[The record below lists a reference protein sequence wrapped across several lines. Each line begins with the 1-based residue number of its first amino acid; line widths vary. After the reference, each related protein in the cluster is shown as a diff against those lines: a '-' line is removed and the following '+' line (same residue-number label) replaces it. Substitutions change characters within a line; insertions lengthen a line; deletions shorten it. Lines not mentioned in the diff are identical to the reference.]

1 MRVTSSMYYHN
12 LFGANNSKLSNKLF
26 DVNKQIASG
35 LKIQYAYDNV
45 TTFTKTMSLDNEV
58 TTLGQVKKS
67 TESGYKFSNQSDV
80 VLGQFETTMS
90 KMKTLLLQAAN
101 GDNDNVSQDAIAKE
115 LRGEEKNL
123 KSLANSSING
133 KYLFSGSIA
142 DVKPIDSNGKYHG
155 NGKSLEAVL
164 GSNNKQEYNLSGKD
178 LFLGNETQIKREITS
193 NNNNINLLQNYPKLQ
208 ASEDDKKP
216 LSSSSTI
223 RNLMGDTDAKVD
235 DTNKKHYFYL
245 RGTRSDGT
253 AFKEKFSMK
262 DTQKVSELLKQIG
275 NAYGNTIDSD
285 IVNVSL
291 DPSGGIVVQD
301 KQKNSSKLDF
311 HMVGAIDFS
320 GGNAANVDKIDE
332 LDSGETDFDKIINGT
347 STAANSDL
355 FVKEFN
361 ISDLKPSS
369 GSSVKN
375 IDGLIYDRANFTKD
389 GSTLSSDASQVTR
402 KDNQFAIASTKLS
415 EVADLSQ
422 GSTGTLDGT
431 TLKLVG
437 KNINGDDYDVSVNL
451 KSTNNN
457 GSTFTNNISGN
468 SYTIYNMDSPRTATD
483 ADKVTYQ
490 QLMDITNMSV
500 TNNFPTLDSSDEYD
514 KAIVNANKSGNV
526 DLSYD
531 GKINFSDKT
540 SNDTSATISMYD
552 SNSGDFTKDASVMTF
567 NTNDSLTIRDPK
579 TDFFKTIDEVISSI
593 EEHKNYPDT
602 KNGNSH
608 TIGIENAIKKIDDL
622 QSHVQRMHSKV
633 GAQSNTLTTSLERTQ
648 LLKVSTMTLR
658 SSVIDTDVAESAL
671 KLQQLNL
678 NYQAMLSTVG
688 KVSKLSL
695 VNYL

>member
-1 MRVTSSMYYHN
+1 MRVTSSMYYQN
-12 LFGANNSKLSNKLF
+12 LFGTNNSKLSNDLF

-45 TTFTKTMSLDNEV
+45 TTFAKTMSLDNEV

-80 VLGQFETTMS
+80 VLGQFETTMN

-101 GDNDNVSQDAIAKE
+101 GDHDNVSQDAIAKE

-178 LFLGNETQIKREITS
+178 LFLGNETQISREITS
-193 NNNNINLLQNYPKLQ
+193 NKDNINLLKDYPQLQ

-216 LSSSSTI
+216 LSPSSTI
-223 RNLMGDTDAKVD
+223 RNLMGDTDDKVD
-235 DTNKKHYFYL
+235 NTNKKHFFYL
-245 RGTRSDGT
+245 RGRRSDGT
-253 AFKEKFSMK
+253 AFKDKFAMK
-262 DTQKVSELLKQIG
+262 DTQKVSDLLKQIG
-275 NAYGNTIDSD
+275 DEYGNTINSK

-291 DPSGGIVVQD
+291 NPSGDIVVQD
-301 KQKNSSKLDF
+301 KQKGSSKLDF
-311 HMVGAIDFS
+311 QMVGATDFS
-320 GGNAANVDKIDE
+320 GGNAANVNKIDD
-332 LDSGETDFDKIINGT
+332 LDSGETDFNKIINGT
-347 STAANSDL
+347 SKAANKKL
-355 FVKEFN
+355 YIKEFN

-389 GSTLSSDASQVTR
+389 GSTLSADAPQITR
-402 KDNQFAIASTKLS
+402 KDNKFATPSTTLA

-422 GSTGTLDGT
+422 GSAGTLDGT
-431 TLKLVG
+431 KLKLVG
-437 KNINGDDYDVSVNL
+437 KNINGDKYDISVNL
-451 KSTNNN
+451 KSTSNG
-457 GSTFTNNISGN
+457 GSTFTDNVSGN
-468 SYTIYNMDSPRTATD
+468 TYTIYNMKTPRSATD

-490 QLMDITNMSV
+490 QIMDVTNMAV
-500 TNNFPTLDSSDEYD
+500 TDNFPAGNSATAYD
-514 KAIVNANKSGNV
+514 TAIKEADKSGTIG
-526 DLSYD
+526 LSYD
-531 GKINFSDKT
+531 GKINFNDKT

-567 NTNDSLTIRDPK
+567 NTNDSLSIRDPK
-579 TDFFKTIDEVISSI
+579 TDFFKTIDEVISSV
-593 EEHKNYPDT
+593 EEHKNYPDA
-602 KNGNSH
+602 KDGNPK
-608 TIGIENAIKKIDDL
+608 TIGIENAIQKMDDL
-622 QSHVQRMHSKV
+622 STHVARMHSKV
-633 GAQSNTLTTSLERTQ
+633 GAQSNTLNTFLEQTK
-648 LLKVSTMTLR
+648 LLEVSTKSLR
-658 SSVIDTDVAESAL
+658 SSVVDTDMAESAL

>member
-1 MRVTSSMYYHN
+1 MRVTSSMYYQN
-12 LFGANNSKLSNKLF
+12 LFGTNNSKISNELF

-45 TTFTKTMSLDNEV
+45 TTFTKTMNLDNEV

-67 TESGYKFSNQSDV
+67 TESGYNFSNQSDV

-178 LFLGNETQIKREITS
+178 LFLGNETEISREITS
-193 NNNNINLLQNYPKLQ
+193 NKNNINLLQNHPKLQ

-223 RNLMGDTDAKVD
+223 RNLMGDTDDKVD

-245 RGTRSDGT
+245 RGRRSDGT

-262 DTQKVSELLKQIG
+262 DTQKVSDLLKQIG
-275 NAYGNTIDSD
+275 DAYGNTLNSD

-320 GGNAANVDKIDE
+320 GGNAANVNKIDN
-332 LDSGETDFDKIINGT
+332 LDDGETDFNKIINGT
-347 STAANSDL
+347 SKAADNKL
-355 FVKEFN
+355 YIKEFN
-361 ISDLKPSS
+361 VSDLKPSS

-389 GSTLSSDASQVTR
+389 GSTLSADAPQVTR
-402 KDNQFAIASTKLS
+402 KDNKFATPSTTLA

-422 GSTGTLDGT
+422 GSAGTLDGT

-437 KNINGDDYDVSVNL
+437 KNINGDKYDVSVNL
-451 KSTNNN
+451 KSTSNG
-457 GSTFTNNISGN
+457 GSTFTDNVSGN
-468 SYTIYNMDSPRTATD
+468 TYTIYNMKTPRSATD
-483 ADKVTYQ
+483 ADKVSYQ
-490 QLMDITNMSV
+490 QLMDITNMVV
-500 TNNFPTLDSSDEYD
+500 TNNFPAGNSATDYD
-514 KAIVNANKSGNV
+514 NAIVKANKSGSV
-526 DLSYD
+526 ALSYD
-531 GKINFSDKT
+531 GKINFNDKT

-552 SNSGDFTKDASVMTF
+552 NNSGDFTKDASVMTF
-567 NTNDSLTIRDPK
+567 NTNDSLSIRDPK
-579 TDFFKTIDEVISSI
+579 TDFFKTIDEVISSV
-593 EEHKNYPDT
+593 EEHKNYPDA
-602 KNGNSH
+602 KDGNPK
-608 TIGIENAIKKIDDL
+608 TIGIENAIQKMDDL
-622 QSHVQRMHSKV
+622 NTHVARMHSKV
-633 GAQSNTLTTSLERTQ
+633 GAQSNTLNTSLQRTK
-648 LLKVSTMTLR
+648 LLEVSTKTLR
-658 SSVIDTDVAESAL
+658 SSVVDTDMAESAL